1 MSLALIP
8 SKVDMWYSKE
18 NSLFKGK
25 EIEYGKDLVGLT
37 RKIDMSEI
45 KTALIAVGPENDKGK
60 RLELVVTDDEAQS
73 QFNYLCVIFGEY
85 TNLNQMIKI

>member
-1 MSLALIP
+1 MVLDFYIRLRSNTVKGRYVVL
-8 SKVDMWYSKE
+8 KKK

-45 KTALIAVGPENDKGK
+45 KTALIAVRISENDKRK
-60 RLELVVTDDEAQS
+60 AFRVSCDR
-73 QFNYLCVIFGEY
+73 
-85 TNLNQMIKI
+85 